1 MAASVIWMPK
11 VNSIFVIHF
20 LPGEYFWNIVFKF
33 QVKNE
38 RASETTFTKIFNVGM
53 LQMFLNYQK
62 SIEIWMN
69 IWGTF
74 KNSPRRWVNCLLF
87 KNPQLLLL
95 SLLLFFFFNFQFAPE
110 VGPTISLPNIIREG
124 CQDDAYDMVNKN
136 NTSEEKECVEN
147 PKILSLISSL
157 TSLMCI
163 LHRLADGERWLTRK
177 TN

>member
-1 MAASVIWMPK
+1 MPK

-87 KNPQLLLL
+87 KNPQLILL
-95 SLLLFFFFNFQFAPE
+95 SLLWLLGFYADHRGPRTYADHEFFFFFSFELNQKLGFYANQSSAL
-110 VGPTISLPNIIREG
+110 TL
-124 CQDDAYDMVNKN
+124 DAKKFD
-136 NTSEEKECVEN
+136 
-147 PKILSLISSL
+147 
-157 TSLMCI
+157 I
-163 LHRLADGERWLTRK
+163 LHSHFSVIWVKFLDHP
-177 TN
+177 